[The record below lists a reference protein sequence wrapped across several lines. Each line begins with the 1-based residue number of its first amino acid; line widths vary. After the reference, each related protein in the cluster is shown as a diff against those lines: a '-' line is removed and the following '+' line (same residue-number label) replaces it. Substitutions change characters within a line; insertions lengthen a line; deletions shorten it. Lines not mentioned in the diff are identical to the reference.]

1 MSPEP
6 GRLRESLRLE
16 LGVEELGVEPDG
28 PGREIAVVRVGAE
41 TLPRLMRPE
50 VRERIVALA
59 REAGFRYA
67 AVDLAVEAPGA

>member
-1 MSPEP
+1 M
-6 GRLRESLRLE
+6 
-16 LGVEELGVEPDG
+16 EPDG

-67 AVDLAVEAPGA
+67 AVDLAVDAPGA